1 MGLLVMV
8 AFLIMVTETDC
19 KAANKYEYMEA
30 AKPVYMKKLLRVSR
44 SLEEEDEVDEDDDDG
59 SGADGN
65 TNTGRQLCCC
75 PDCLSS
81 CSCCC
86 A

>member
-1 MGLLVMV
+1 MGLLVIV

-30 AKPVYMKKLLRVSR
+30 AKPVYMKKLIRASR
-44 SLEEEDEVDEDDDDG
+44 SLEEDDEVDDG
-59 SGADGN
+59 TDGGPD
-65 TNTGRQLCCC
+65 TGRQLCCC
-75 PDCLSS
+75 PDCSS
-81 CSCCC
+81 YCICCC